1 MTIYGRTWWGEK
13 WLQCFNRIDYDN
25 RLPRGRTCANTGRAF
40 GIKINGHI
48 VTAKVHSSAYKIR
61 AHPYKV
67 EIILNEL
74 SSSEQHTI
82 RQIIETSPTILAK
95 LINRQL
101 SVSLFDKL
109 NDSGIKL
116 FPSNW
121 QEMNASC
128 NCPDWAMPCKHIAA
142 VMYLI
147 AAEIDKNPFM
157 IFNIHNCNLSAL
169 IDDFGN
175 GKLENA
181 QNILKIDDI
190 FKACS
195 KIRIHNQ
202 AILNDI
208 DLSTI
213 PNLFDCI
220 SSILTDNPLF
230 FEKNFH
236 NI

>member
-1 MTIYGRTWWGEK
+1 M
-13 WLQCFNRIDYDN
+13 
-25 RLPRGRTCANTGRAF
+25 
-40 GIKINGHI
+40 
-48 VTAKVHSSAYKIR
+48 
-61 AHPYKV
+61 
-67 EIILNEL
+67 L
-74 SSSEQHTI
+74 S
-82 RQIIETSPTILAK
+82 K

-101 SVSLFDKL
+101 PTSLFDKL
-109 NDSGIKL
+109 NDLGIKL

-121 QEMNASC
+121 EEMNANC
-128 NCPDWAMPCKHIAA
+128 NCPDGAMPCKHIAA
-142 VMYLI
+142 VIYLI

-157 IFNIHNCNLSAL
+157 IFNIHNCDLLSL
-169 IDDFGN
+169 IDDFGG

-202 AILNDI
+202 TILNDI

-220 SSILTDNPLF
+220 SSILTDNPHILQIAYKHWQKYPTGKLDYFFYSSKKKLSEEELF
-230 FEKNFH
+230 TRKWG
-236 NI
+236 NIENWQTFQLFINDQHYLTQVSNGTTNLFTLSRNVLKDIARFLNDIPI